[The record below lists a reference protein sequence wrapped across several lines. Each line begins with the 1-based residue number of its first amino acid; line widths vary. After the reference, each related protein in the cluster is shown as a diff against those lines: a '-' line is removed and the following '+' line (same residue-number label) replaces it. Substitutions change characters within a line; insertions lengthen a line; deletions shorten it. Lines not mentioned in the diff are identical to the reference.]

1 MSTDE
6 LFTRLCAWDDAD
18 YIIGCGTKAGSD
30 TESTEGIVDGH
41 AYSVLQCKA
50 DVAGSGHDLLQV
62 RNPWGS
68 GEFESGEWD
77 DDGPGWEQHPEVA
90 EALGFVAADDGVF
103 WVSKEEFFRFF
114 PTLYLSA
121 SDMTHFKED

>member
-1 MSTDE
+1 VRAALLKSC
-6 LFTRLCAWDDAD
+6 LL
-18 YIIGCGTKAGSD
+18 
-30 TESTEGIVDGH
+30 
-41 AYSVLQCKA
+41 YSVLQCKA

-77 DDGPGWEQHPEVA
+77 DDGPGWEKFPEVA